1 VDANVGG
8 FGGGRKIRM
17 GEIQRERKRKTRAA
31 SAVQRYL
38 GAALIIVLGW
48 GYQLHPHRTGLYM

>member
-1 VDANVGG
+1 MQMWKVLEGG
-8 FGGGRKIRM
+8 ERSGWEKH
-17 GEIQRERKRKTRAA
+17 REREKKTRAA

-48 GYQLHPHRTGLYM
+48 GYLLHPHRTGLYM